1 MNLNN
6 RYSSVISY
14 ITHQR
19 MIFVFLSIKKYNYKQ
34 FPGDSRHWGLS
45 VVAREVR
52 LDCWARHSSILSAA
66 CICLE

>member
-1 MNLNN
+1 
-6 RYSSVISY
+6 
-14 ITHQR
+14 

-34 FPGDSRHWGLS
+34 FAGDSRHWGLS